1 VFVFINH
8 DVIVKTLCDVFEIVL
23 VLQSCGTVLK
33 WWPGTVQL
41 GMSSITVN
49 LDPEFYYSYI
59 SVRMA
64 LIVFIQLCGPLE
76 MHEKTSGLF

>member
-1 VFVFINH
+1 MLIKTLCVIPSISLKSVCVFINH
-8 DVIVKTLCDVFEIVL
+8 DVIVKALCDVFEIVL

-49 LDPEFYYSYI
+49 LDPEFYY
-59 SVRMA
+59 
-64 LIVFIQLCGPLE
+64 
-76 MHEKTSGLF
+76 